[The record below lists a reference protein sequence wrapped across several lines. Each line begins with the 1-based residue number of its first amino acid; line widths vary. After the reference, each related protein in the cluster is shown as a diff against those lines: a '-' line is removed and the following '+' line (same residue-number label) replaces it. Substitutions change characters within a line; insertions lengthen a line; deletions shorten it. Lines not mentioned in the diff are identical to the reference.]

1 MSATRSVIIT
11 GADGTLGRAAARKLS
26 SGGAG
31 VVAVG
36 SIEDPLA
43 ELVGE
48 IEKAGGEA
56 VYIVADPSQKL
67 DVHNIIAAALD
78 TFGRL
83 DGLVQ
88 STAVVNPS
96 VFLETTAEEFDA
108 VLDVNL
114 RGAFLLGQAAAKEM
128 VREIEGEGGAAGAQ
142 SRFIVNVSSVEAVTA
157 GPHHVAY
164 AASQGGLNQL
174 TKAMAL
180 ALAPHGIRVNAV
192 GAGTVTGG
200 PDSDEMLEKEDRQRI
215 LKRTPLGRVG
225 DPDELAEVIAFLAS
239 DASSYII
246 GQCIYVDGGRLALNY
261 APSDAPS
268 SDQ

>member
-56 VYIVADPSQKL
+56 VYIAADPSKKL
-67 DVHNIIAAALD
+67 DVHNIVAAALD

-180 ALAPHGIRVNAV
+180 ALAPHGIRVNAGCHLAV
-192 GAGTVTGG
+192 RRRFVERSPLVKDGHPSRQFTV
-200 PDSDEMLEKEDRQRI
+200 DLDINVHLFQFKKLRVSYRQQSAWI
-215 LKRTPLGRVG
+215 V
-225 DPDELAEVIAFLAS
+225 
-239 DASSYII
+239 
-246 GQCIYVDGGRLALNY
+246 
-261 APSDAPS
+261 
-268 SDQ
+268 